1 MGGADLIAV
10 NKSRYFQKGSNLS
23 LGTEFFFF
31 WPKTCNRENI
41 LIYAML
47 VNQEPE
53 HLLLVWNFRQI
64 VKLLLWA
71 NQAKHSLNLVGVMT
85 NTFNKIFLLCNRT
98 YHLLIAAARFTGNI
112 PLDEILMVGDD
123 VRDDVIGKY
132 FPKWIKW

>member
-31 WPKTCNRENI
+31 LAQNMQQREQSD
-41 LIYAML
+41 LC
-47 VNQEPE
+47 QEPE

-85 NTFNKIFLLCNRT
+85 NTFN
-98 YHLLIAAARFTGNI
+98 
-112 PLDEILMVGDD
+112 
-123 VRDDVIGKY
+123 
-132 FPKWIKW
+132 